1 MLSRILAFRPAS
13 VVERLAPRSD
23 ACPISLRDLLGP
35 AAALRLV
42 LPVVGGPPAGGGRAA
57 GGRAHGPAPRRA
69 RAVGRAPCA
78 GGAPAALVA
87 AKEHRSAIGLALPH
101 GALPEPWFEA
111 VTRAADEVAA
121 GLPIFLSAD
130 VVVEGEG
137 AAEVER
143 ASHEAWRLVDAG
155 MTHLAVDAGAVAP
168 AERGRVLA
176 EVAAGPVERGLGL
189 ECVLPLEE
197 GPDGAARAGALVE
210 ELTRRGAPPDVV
222 SVRCPEPSSAGE
234 ARLQAAAL
242 ARVCAAAA
250 GVPVMRRGPVTP
262 ALLELLRGSPVKA
275 CDDGGRA
282 AANALSLIPWALI
295 SSGAGPAGAGPEDH
309 ETTTRASRLE
319 RAAAELSDGAA
330 ERLEAR
336 AYVEVSGFLE
346 ALGAPGS
353 AVRMARALERQLEAR

>member
-42 LPVVGGPPAGGGRAA
+42 LPVV
-57 GGRAHGPAPRRA
+57 
-69 RAVGRAPCA
+69 RAPIA
-78 GGAPAALVA
+78 GVARAALVA

-111 VTRAADEVAA
+111 VTCAADEVAA

-176 EVAAGPVERGLGL
+176 EVAAGAVERGLGL

-295 SSGAGPAGAGPEDH
+295 SSGGAGAAGTGPEDH